1 MKRTP
6 MQRRTALRAKA
17 PPPRPVKT
25 IEGYTPRPRP
35 VPRVAALICVSPEVF
50 ADLKRADTRARMV
63 VPVPKRPA
71 VRNKTLREAYRLI
84 PCQFERDGG
93 GLCARMD
100 GTVCCCHSNWAEHGK
115 GMARKA
121 DDSRGAAGCVACHTE
136 LDQGRRWGANEKR
149 RRWQAAHERSVRLL
163 VAAGLWPKDI
173 PIPKNEANKEC

>member
-1 MKRTP
+1 MKRSGFKP
-6 MQRRTALRAKA
+6 KA

-25 IEGYTPRPRP
+25 LETYTPKPRT
-35 VPRVAALICVSPEVF
+35 VAVAV
-50 ADLKRADTRARMV
+50 ADTRARMV

-71 VRNKTLREAYRLI
+71 VRSKALREAYRLL

-115 GMARKA
+115 GLARKA
-121 DDSRGAAGCVACHTE
+121 DDSRGAAGCFDCHRE
-136 LDQGRRWGANEKR
+136 LDQGHRWDADEKR
-149 RRWQAAHERSVRLL
+149 RRWQDAHERSVRLL

-173 PIPKNEANKEC
+173 PIPASEPETA